1 MVVLGPE
8 RTFKLRNPLVL
19 SSSSGLQQQSSGLLH
34 GMDDGTASIRGAS
47 ISPFNTT
54 HKIRAGDRAPSTSS
68 YSLSSYDDIVR
79 DASKNGRRWPSNH
92 CFCLMGTLFLLGTG
106 LAFGIY
112 YGLISGKQEKLIE
125 FAYRGTFRIA
135 DGDWF
140 EPNLADVKSTAFSLK
155 ARDFE
160 AKLDEMF
167 KNSTIKDIYHHSEIL
182 TFEGNEDYDL
192 SVFFNLYCTTKK
204 TPTDALEMESI
215 LREELAMRFPVTVH
229 IDPSSVEVRA
239 RSVAM
244 SANESSD
251 LVDRRTDLDSASERT
266 HGRSIENDLSN
277 YLPPYPTHPSS
288 NGIDSAAG
296 VKKGHQSRPLL
307 TSSTIRPAVTS
318 PGPLVPIDTFFRPQ
332 DYQERSGCVPISLN
346 FCRHLAYNFT
356 SFPNLLG
363 QRGAREVDRLN
374 EAAKLLVES
383 ECSPYIVHVLCHIL
397 QPPCDPSAPTPGGFV
412 PPPPLSL
419 MPRIP
424 NHLPPCRSLC
434 MAVMTSCKARLGLS
448 QQISRRQ
455 DLAGNKLQ
463 SSDIATGLRDLLR
476 CELFPIDDGMD
487 SCTTRPSMNYVMEA
501 DPSECVRF
509 MTSSGHTTR
518 ICDGLMDCHDFS
530 DEVACN
536 YCPEG
541 QVHCGVGAACIDVNK
556 RCDGFPDC
564 PNGSDERGCL
574 TVAPDMAAANFVHQY
589 FHEGYIV
596 FTEGNNTGKICV
608 DSLNSSSL
616 MSTARQQSFLEIFGE
631 SACRSMSYRIMERI
645 EIRIDNERSAD
656 YAHLTE
662 PIRWR
667 ATFLRAPCR
676 KRQVLYLS
684 CSGLECGN
692 RPVHMHPDRPGT
704 DLTLLPSAHGDW
716 PWFSALI
723 RDGVHACDAT
733 LVADQW
739 LLTASSCFDGQS
751 RAHWVA
757 RFAAVRLTSDAPWEQ
772 ERRIIGM
779 VKSPMKGN
787 QLVLIKMESPVIYSD
802 FVRPVCLARDHEAW
816 ISGPTS
822 RCLYLGWG
830 QDRDNL
836 HEVTAKVVQNPKC
849 DNVTM
854 LCADVL
860 SNLDACRNDEFAGS
874 PLLCQLNDGGSW
886 SLVGVS
892 NENRHCDR
900 SFDDPSQSRIYLGV
914 SSISDWVMQTV
925 RR

>member
-1 MVVLGPE
+1 MSSP
-8 RTFKLRNPLVL
+8 KKPLRKKL
-19 SSSSGLQQQSSGLLH
+19 SSRTSH
-34 GMDDGTASIRGAS
+34 EDDGVFQGE
-47 ISPFNTT
+47 
-54 HKIRAGDRAPSTSS
+54 RALSTSS

-79 DASKNGRRWPSNH
+79 DASKSGRRWPSNH
-92 CFCLMGTLFLLGTG
+92 CFCLLGTLFLLGTG

-112 YGLISGKQEKLIE
+112 YGLISNKQEKLVE
-125 FAYRGTFRIA
+125 FVYRGSFRIA
-135 DGDWF
+135 EGDWF
-140 EPNLADVKSTAFSLK
+140 EPKLADVKGVSFSTK

-160 AKLDEMF
+160 AKLDDIF
-167 KNSTIKDIYHHSEIL
+167 KNSSVRDIYHHSEIL

-204 TPTDALEMESI
+204 SANDAAEMESI
-215 LREELAMRFPVTVH
+215 LREELAGKLPVNVH
-229 IDPSSVEVRA
+229 IDPSSVEVKVSQIEYLA
-239 RSVAM
+239 RTVKM
-244 SANESSD
+244 PNNESSD
-251 LVDRRTDLDSASERT
+251 LVDRRTDVDSTSEGNQ
-266 HGRSIENDLSN
+266 GRSLENDLSN
-277 YLPPYPTHPSS
+277 LIPSHPTSPHSHGGDS
-288 NGIDSAAG
+288 VANSGI
-296 VKKGHQSRPLL
+296 KKGQQSRPLL
-307 TSSTIRPAVTS
+307 TSSTMRPSLTS
-318 PGPLVPIDTFFRPQ
+318 SGQIVPLIPFSRPQ
-332 DYQERSGCVPISLN
+332 DHQERPGCVPISLS

-363 QRGAREVDRLN
+363 ARVAQEADRLN

-383 ECSPYIVHVLCHIL
+383 ECSSYIQHVLCYIL
-397 QPPCDPSAPTPGGFV
+397 QPPCDPDASTSDGFV
-412 PPPPLSL
+412 PPNPLPL
-419 MPRIP
+419 MPFARIP
-424 NHLPPCRSLC
+424 KHLPPCRSLC
-434 MAVMTSCKARLGLS
+434 MAAVTSCEARLGLS
-448 QQISRRQ
+448 IQINRRQ
-455 DLAGNKLQ
+455 DVTGNNLQ
-463 SSDIATGLRDLLR
+463 NSDARNGLRDLLR
-476 CELFPIDDGMD
+476 CELFPIDDGLD
-487 SCTTRPSMNYVMEA
+487 SCTTKPSMNYVMEA

-509 MTSSGHTTR
+509 MTANGQTSR

-541 QVHCGVGAACIDVNK
+541 QVHCGVGASCIDVHK
-556 RCDGFPDC
+556 RCDGVPDC

-645 EIRIDNERSAD
+645 EIRVDNERSTD
-656 YAHLTE
+656 YAHLAE

-692 RPVHMHPDRPGT
+692 RPVHMHPDRPST

-716 PWFSALI
+716 PWFAALI

-822 RCLYLGWG
+822 RCLFLGWG
-830 QDRDNL
+830 KDRDNL
-836 HEVTAKVVQNPKC
+836 HEVTAKIVQNPKC
-849 DNVTM
+849 DNVTT

-860 SNLDACRNDEFAGS
+860 KAFDTCRNDEFTGS
-874 PLLCQLNDGGSW
+874 PLLCQLSDGGSW
-886 SLVGVS
+886 SLVGIS
-892 NENRHCDR
+892 NENRHCNR
-900 SFDDPSQSRIYLGV
+900 SFDDKPLDRVYLGV
-914 SSISDWVMQTV
+914 SSISDWVMQTI

>member
-1 MVVLGPE
+1 MQTRKCLG
-8 RTFKLRNPLVL
+8 N
-19 SSSSGLQQQSSGLLH
+19 
-34 GMDDGTASIRGAS
+34 
-47 ISPFNTT
+47 
-54 HKIRAGDRAPSTSS
+54 
-68 YSLSSYDDIVR
+68 
-79 DASKNGRRWPSNH
+79 
-92 CFCLMGTLFLLGTG
+92 
-106 LAFGIY
+106 
-112 YGLISGKQEKLIE
+112 LISNKQEKLVE
-125 FAYRGTFRIA
+125 FVYRGSFRIA
-135 DGDWF
+135 EGDWF
-140 EPNLADVKSTAFSLK
+140 EPNLADVKGAAFSTK

-160 AKLDEMF
+160 AKLDDLF
-167 KNSTIKDIYHHSEIL
+167 KNSTVRDIYHHSEIL
-182 TFEGNEDYDL
+182 TFQGNEDYDL
-192 SVFFNLYCTTKK
+192 SVFFNVYCATKK
-204 TPTDALEMESI
+204 TANDALEMESI
-215 LREELAMRFPVTVH
+215 LREELAGKFPVNVH
-229 IDPSSVEVRA
+229 IDPSSVEVKA
-239 RSVAM
+239 RVVAIL
-244 SANESSD
+244 SNESSD
-251 LVDRRTDLDSASERT
+251 LVDRRTDLDSASEGSRPLE
-266 HGRSIENDLSN
+266 SDLSN
-277 YLPPYPTHPSS
+277 FIPPYPTHPPSH
-288 NGIDSAAG
+288 GIDSTASPGA
-296 VKKGHQSRPLL
+296 KKGQQSRPLL

-318 PGPLVPIDTFFRPQ
+318 AGPLIPNNKFSQTQ
-332 DYQERSGCVPISLN
+332 DQQERSGCVPISLH
-346 FCRHLAYNFT
+346 FCRHLAYNYT
-356 SFPNLLG
+356 SFPNMLG
-363 QRGAREVDRLN
+363 QRGDLEVDRLN
-374 EAAKLLVES
+374 EAAKLLVDS
-383 ECSPYIVHVLCHIL
+383 ECSPYIQHVLCHIF
-397 QPPCDPSAPTPGGFV
+397 QPPCDSDAPTSNGFV
-412 PPPPLSL
+412 PPYPLPQ
-419 MPRIP
+419 MPFARIP

-455 DLAGNKLQ
+455 DVAGKKLQ
-463 SSDIATGLRDLLR
+463 NNDITTGLKDLLR

-487 SCTTRPSMNYVMEA
+487 SCTTKPSMNYVMEA

-509 MTSSGHTTR
+509 MTANGQAGR

-541 QVHCGVGAACIDVNK
+541 QVHCGVGASCIDVNK
-556 RCDGFPDC
+556 RCDGVPDC

-645 EIRIDNERSAD
+645 EIRVDNERSAD

-684 CSGLECGN
+684 CSGLECGT

-716 PWFSALI
+716 PWFAALI
-723 RDGVHACDAT
+723 RDGAHACDAT

-787 QLVLIKMESPVIYSD
+787 QLVLIKMESAVIYSD

-816 ISGPTS
+816 ISSPTS
-822 RCLYLGWG
+822 RCLFLGWG
-830 QDRDNL
+830 KDRDNL
-836 HEVTAKVVQNPKC
+836 HEVTAKVVPNPKC
-849 DNVTM
+849 DNVTT

-860 SNLDACRNDEFAGS
+860 SPFDTCRNDEFAGS
-874 PLLCQLNDGGSW
+874 PLLCQLHDGS
-886 SLVGVS
+886 
-892 NENRHCDR
+892 
-900 SFDDPSQSRIYLGV
+900 
-914 SSISDWVMQTV
+914 
-925 RR
+925 

>member
-1 MVVLGPE
+1 MSSPKKPLRKKLSSRTSHEDDGVFQTTAELHGTIGASRSTNFSFKKDFVKDSMVVLGPE

-34 GMDDGTASIRGAS
+34 AMDDV
-47 ISPFNTT
+47 ISN
-54 HKIRAGDRAPSTSS
+54 
-68 YSLSSYDDIVR
+68 
-79 DASKNGRRWPSNH
+79 
-92 CFCLMGTLFLLGTG
+92 
-106 LAFGIY
+106 
-112 YGLISGKQEKLIE
+112 KQEKLVE
-125 FAYRGTFRIA
+125 FVYRGSFRIA
-135 DGDWF
+135 EGDWF
-140 EPNLADVKSTAFSLK
+140 EPKLADVKGAAFSAK

-160 AKLDEMF
+160 AKLDDVF
-167 KNSTIKDIYHHSEIL
+167 KNSSVRDIYHHSEIL
-182 TFEGNEDYDL
+182 TFEGYPVFIINWIWPIIRNEDYDI

-204 TPTDALEMESI
+204 TANDAVEMESV
-215 LREELAMRFPVTVH
+215 LREELAGKFPVNVH
-229 IDPSSVEVRA
+229 IDPSSVEVKA
-239 RSVAM
+239 RTVKIS
-244 SANESSD
+244 SNESSD
-251 LVDRRTDLDSASERT
+251 LVDRRTDVDSASEGNY
-266 HGRSIENDLSN
+266 GRSLENDLSN
-277 YLPPYPTHPSS
+277 SIPPHPTSPPSH
-288 NGIDSAAG
+288 GGDSAVNSG
-296 VKKGHQSRPLL
+296 VKKGQQSRPLL
-307 TSSTIRPAVTS
+307 TSSTMRPSLTS
-318 PGPLVPIDTFFRPQ
+318 SGPIVPISPFSRPQ
-332 DYQERSGCVPISLN
+332 DHRERSGCVPISLS
-346 FCRHLAYNFT
+346 FCRHLAYNST

-363 QRGAREVDRLN
+363 ARVAQEVDRLN

-383 ECSPYIVHVLCHIL
+383 ECSSYIQHVLCYIL
-397 QPPCDPSAPTPGGFV
+397 QPPCDPDASTADGFV
-412 PPPPLSL
+412 PPNPLPL
-419 MPRIP
+419 MPFARIP
-424 NHLPPCRSLC
+424 KNLPPCRSLC
-434 MAVMTSCKARLGLS
+434 MAAVTSCEARLGLS
-448 QQISRRQ
+448 LQVSRRQ
-455 DLAGNKLQ
+455 DVVGNKLQ
-463 SSDIATGLRDLLR
+463 NNDAANGLRDLLR
-476 CELFPIDDGMD
+476 CELFPIDDGLD
-487 SCTTRPSMNYVMEA
+487 SCTTKPSMNYVMEA

-509 MTSSGHTTR
+509 MTANGQTSR

-541 QVHCGVGAACIDVNK
+541 QVHCGVGASCIDVNK
-556 RCDGFPDC
+556 RCDGVPDC

-645 EIRIDNERSAD
+645 EIRVDNERSAD

-716 PWFSALI
+716 PWFAALI

-787 QLVLIKMESPVIYSD
+787 QLVLIKMESSVIYSD

-816 ISGPTS
+816 ISGSTS
-822 RCLYLGWG
+822 RCLFLGWG
-830 QDRDNL
+830 KDRDNL

-849 DNVTM
+849 DNVTT

-860 SNLDACRNDEFAGS
+860 TTFDTCRNDEFTGS

-886 SLVGVS
+886 SLVGIS

-900 SFDDPSQSRIYLGV
+900 SIDGQPLDRVYLGV

>member
-1 MVVLGPE
+1 MGASRSTNFSFKKDFVKDSMVVLGPE
-8 RTFKLRNPLVL
+8 RTFKLRNPLVH
-19 SSSSGLQQQSSGLLH
+19 SSSSGLQQQTSGLLQAL
-34 GMDDGTASIRGAS
+34 DDGTASLRGAS
-47 ISPFNTT
+47 TSPFNTT
-54 HKIRAGDRAPSTSS
+54 QKIR
-68 YSLSSYDDIVR
+68 
-79 DASKNGRRWPSNH
+79 
-92 CFCLMGTLFLLGTG
+92 TLFENFLNKITMGFVFLPDPYVVIGN
-106 LAFGIY
+106 
-112 YGLISGKQEKLIE
+112 KPEKLVE
-125 FAYRGTFRIA
+125 FAYRGSFRIA

-140 EPNLADVKSTAFSLK
+140 EPSLADVKSTAFSTK
-155 ARDFE
+155 ARDIE

-167 KNSTIKDIYHHSEIL
+167 KNSSLRDIYHHSEIL
-182 TFEGNEDYDL
+182 TFEGNEGYDL
-192 SVFFNLYCTTKK
+192 SVFFNLYCNTKK
-204 TPTDALEMESI
+204 TANDAVEMESI
-215 LREELAMRFPVTVH
+215 LRDELALRFPVTVH
-229 IDPSSVEVRA
+229 IDPASIEVRA
-239 RSVAM
+239 RAPVISEGVESVERRA
-244 SANESSD
+244 D
-251 LVDRRTDLDSASERT
+251 LESASENPN
-266 HGRSIENDLSN
+266 GRPVENDLSN
-277 YLPPYPTHPSS
+277 FIPTQPPHGVDSTVGP
-288 NGIDSAAG
+288 GI
-296 VKKGHQSRPLL
+296 KKGQSRPLL
-307 TSSTIRPAVTS
+307 TSSTFRPSVTS
-318 PGPLVPIDTFFRPQ
+318 PGPLIPINTFYQPQ
-332 DYQERSGCVPISLN
+332 QQSERSGCVPISLN

-363 QRGAREVDRLN
+363 HRGAREVDRLN

-383 ECSPYIVHVLCHIL
+383 ECSPYIQHVLCHIL
-397 QPPCDPSAPTPGGFV
+397 QPPCDPTLPSSNGFV

-419 MPRIP
+419 MPFARIP
-424 NHLPPCRSLC
+424 NYLPPCRSVC

-455 DLAGNKLQ
+455 DFAGNKLL

-487 SCTTRPSMNYVMEA
+487 SCTTKPSMNYVMEA

-509 MTSSGHTTR
+509 MTANGQANR
-518 ICDGLMDCHDFS
+518 VCDGMMDCHDFS

-541 QVHCGVGAACIDVNK
+541 QVHCGVGAACIDVDK
-556 RCDGFPDC
+556 RCDGVPDC

-692 RPVHMHPDRPGT
+692 RPVHMHPDRPGS

-716 PWFSALI
+716 PWLAALI

-787 QLVLIKMESPVIYSD
+787 QLVLIKMESAVIYSD
-802 FVRPVCLARDHEAW
+802 FVRPVCLARDHDAW
-816 ISGPTS
+816 ISGPAA
-822 RCLYLGWG
+822 RCLFLGWG
-830 QDRDNL
+830 KDRDNL
-836 HEVTAKVVQNPKC
+836 HEVTAKVVNNPKC
-849 DNVTM
+849 DNVTT

-860 SNLDACRNDEFAGS
+860 SSYDTCRNDEFAGS
-874 PLLCQLNDGGSW
+874 PLLCQLTDGGSW
-886 SLVGVS
+886 SLVGVA
-892 NENRHCDR
+892 NENRLCDQ
-900 SFDDPSQSRIYLGV
+900 SFDNLQLERVYLGV
-914 SSISDWVMQTV
+914 SSVSDWVMQTI